1 MWVEPVPTNA
11 RIGRKTS
18 TSAHA
23 VDALPQTA
31 KALRC
36 GDHARR
42 ARMRVQA
49 RTFWWAE
56 FSVNGGTFV
65 ASPQRVPANPMAPVQ
80 VTIVE
85 AGSQLVTLP

>member
-1 MWVEPVPTNA
+1 
-11 RIGRKTS
+11 
-18 TSAHA
+18 
-23 VDALPQTA
+23 
-31 KALRC
+31 
-36 GDHARR
+36 
-42 ARMRVQA
+42 MRVQA
-49 RTFWWAE
+49 RMFWWAE